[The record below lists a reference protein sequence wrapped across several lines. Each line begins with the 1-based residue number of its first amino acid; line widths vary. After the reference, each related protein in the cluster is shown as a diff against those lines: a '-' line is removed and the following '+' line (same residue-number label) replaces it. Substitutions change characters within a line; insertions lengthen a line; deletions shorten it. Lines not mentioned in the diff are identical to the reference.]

1 MDIASILGL
10 LLVMGMIGGA
20 AFHQTHGHLEK
31 FYSTEGVLL
40 VVIGAICA
48 TMISMP
54 MRNFLQIFS
63 VTKKCLFF
71 KEVPLGEAIL
81 KLVEFAGVARKD
93 GLLALE
99 GRMAEV
105 QEAFLAKGLR
115 MVIDGQD
122 HHDVESTLRLELYAL
137 GERHAIGKKAYSLMG
152 NYAPAYGLMATIIGQ
167 VVMFGSMGSDI
178 SEIGKGLQV
187 ALLGTLYGTLFANV
201 ICLPFTDKLG
211 IRANQ
216 EMQLKELY
224 LQGIM
229 GIAAGDSPTALK
241 QRLLSFLD
249 GRTAARVEET
259 KS

>member
-1 MDIASILGL
+1 MDFASILGL
-10 LLVMGMIGGA
+10 MFALSIIVGA
-20 AFHQTHGHLEK
+20 MYHQTHGHLAG

-40 VVIGAICA
+40 VIVGSFCA

-54 MRNFLQIFS
+54 MRNFLSIFG
-63 VTKKCLFF
+63 VLKKCLFYR
-71 KEVPLGEAIL
+71 EMPLGEAIL
-81 KLVEFAGVARKD
+81 QLVEFAAVARKD

-99 GRMAEV
+99 GRIGEV
-105 QEAFLAKGLR
+105 QEPFLAKGLR

-122 HHDVESTLRLELYAL
+122 HHDVESTLRLELFAL
-137 GERHAIGKKAYSLMG
+137 GERHAVGKKAFALMG
-152 NYAPAYGLMATIIGQ
+152 NYAPAYGLTATIIGQ
-167 VVMFGSMGSDI
+167 VVMFQNMGG
-178 SEIGKGLQV
+178 EIASIGAGLSV
-187 ALLGTLYGTLFANV
+187 ALLGTLYGSLFANV
-201 ICLPFTDKLG
+201 VCLPFADKLG

-224 LQGIM
+224 LQGVM

-249 GRTAARVEET
+249 GRAATRIEEA

>member
-1 MDIASILGL
+1 MDLASILGL
-10 LLVMGMIGGA
+10 IFAFGIIGGA
-20 AFHQTHGHLEK
+20 MHHQTHGHLEA

-40 VVIGAICA
+40 VIVGSLCA
-48 TMISMP
+48 TMISLP
-54 MRNFLQIFS
+54 MKNFLSIFG
-63 VTKKCLFF
+63 VIRKCLFY
-71 KEVPLGEAIL
+71 KETSLGDAIL

-99 GRMAEV
+99 GRMTEIS
-105 QEAFLAKGLR
+105 EPFLAKGLR

-122 HHDVESTLRLELYAL
+122 HHDVESTLRLELFAL
-137 GERHAIGKKAYSLMG
+137 GERHSVGKKAFALIG
-152 NYAPAYGLMATIIGQ
+152 NYAPAYGLTATIIGQ
-167 VVMFGSMGSDI
+167 VVMFQNMGGDI
-178 SEIGKGLQV
+178 SSIGAGLSV
-187 ALLGTLYGTLFANV
+187 ALLGTLYGSLFANV
-201 ICLPFTDKLG
+201 VCLPFADKLG

-249 GRTAARVEET
+249 GRTATRVEET
-259 KS
+259 K

>member
-10 LLVMGMIGGA
+10 LLTVGMIGGA
-20 AFHQTHGHLEK
+20 AFHQTHGNLMM

-40 VVIGAICA
+40 VVVGAICA
-48 TMISMP
+48 TMISLP
-54 MRNFLQIFS
+54 MKNFLGIGG
-63 VTKKCLFF
+63 VLKKCLFY
-71 KEVPLGEAIL
+71 KETPLGSAIL
-81 KLVEFAGVARKD
+81 QLVEFAGVARKD

-105 QEAFLAKGLR
+105 QEPFLAKGLR

-122 HHDVESTLRLELYAL
+122 HHDVESTLRLELFAL
-137 GERHAIGKKAYSLMG
+137 GERHAVGKKAFALMG
-152 NYAPAYGLMATIIGQ
+152 NYAPAYGLTATIIGQ
-167 VVMFGSMGSDI
+167 VVMFGSMGGDI
-178 SEIGKGLQV
+178 NEIGKGLQV
-187 ALLGTLYGTLFANV
+187 ALLGTLYGSLYANV
-201 ICLPFTDKLG
+201 VCLPFADKLG

-249 GRTAARVEET
+249 GRTATKVEET
-259 KS
+259 K